1 MTMAMKTLIDM
12 IEIVKLLILYFEDF
26 FQGIVVLFK
35 LW

>member
-35 LW
+35 PW